1 MRERE
6 KAPITIE
13 EGFKDMAKDS
23 GSTATGAAAF
33 KLGPLPGVP
42 REVQASFVLWLIAVA
57 AGVFETALAIIEAL
71 SGDLGL
77 DTTGVIVGVGIR
89 LIIFAAAI
97 YVASR
102 MRLGKNWARFVLA
115 IGLGVIGTLS
125 IVIGPVS
132 WLAEGHPIGEF
143 LVNAGPMTLLFASS
157 RIAHLGAVFA
167 AVVFMFLP
175 AANAYFRA
183 ARPATRRTPK

>member
-1 MRERE
+1 MDERYGGSIAGA
-6 KAPITIE
+6 KS
-13 EGFKDMAKDS
+13 FKS
-23 GSTATGAAAF
+23 G
-33 KLGPLPGVP
+33 PRPGVP
-42 REVQASFVLWLIAVA
+42 KDVQVSFLLWLTAVA

-71 SGDLGL
+71 SGTSGL
-77 DTTGVIVGVGIR
+77 DTGVIVGVGIR

-97 YVASR
+97 YIASR

-143 LVNAGPMTLLFASS
+143 LASAGPMMLLFASS

-175 AANAYFRA
+175 AANAYFQA
-183 ARPATRRTPK
+183 ARSATKRTLK

>member
-89 LIIFAAAI
+89 LIIFATAI

-132 WLAEGHPIGEF
+132 WLLAEGHSVGEF
-143 LVNAGPMTLLFASS
+143 FADAGTMTLLFASS
-157 RIAHLGAVFA
+157 RAAHLLAVLA
-167 AVVFMFLP
+167 ALVLMFLP
-175 AANAYFRA
+175 AANNYFRRA
-183 ARPATRRTPK
+183 

>member
-1 MRERE
+1 MREHHPPR
-6 KAPITIE
+6 K
-13 EGFKDMAKDS
+13 GLKDMDERY
-23 GSTATGAAAF
+23 GGTITGAEAF
-33 KLGPLPGVP
+33 KPGPEQGVP
-42 REVQASFVLWLIAVA
+42 RDVQVSFVLWLTAIA

-77 DTTGVIVGVGIR
+77 DVGVIVGVGIR
-89 LIIFAAAI
+89 LIIFATAI

-102 MRLGKNWARFVLA
+102 MLLGRNWARFVLA

-125 IVIGPVS
+125 IVIGPIS

-143 LVNAGPMTLLFASS
+143 IANAGPMTLLFASS

-183 ARPATRRTPK
+183 ARPATRQTPK

>member
-13 EGFKDMAKDS
+13 EGFKDIAKDS

-132 WLAEGHPIGEF
+132 WLAEGHSVGEF
-143 LVNAGPMTLLFASS
+143 FADAGTMTLLFASS
-157 RIAHLGAVFA
+157 RAAHLLAVLA
-167 AVVFMFLP
+167 ALVLMFLP
-175 AANAYFRA
+175 AANNYFRRA
-183 ARPATRRTPK
+183 

>member
-1 MRERE
+1 MDERYGGSIAGA
-6 KAPITIE
+6 KS
-13 EGFKDMAKDS
+13 FKS
-23 GSTATGAAAF
+23 G
-33 KLGPLPGVP
+33 PRPGVP
-42 REVQASFVLWLIAVA
+42 KDVQVSFLLWLTAVA

-71 SGDLGL
+71 SGTSGL
-77 DTTGVIVGVGIR
+77 DTGVIVGVGIR

-97 YVASR
+97 YIASR

-143 LVNAGPMTLLFASS
+143 LASAGPMMLLFASS

-175 AANAYFRA
+175 AANAYFQV
-183 ARPATRRTPK
+183 ARSATKRT